1 MAGALA
7 RGAVADLPPQLDGAE
22 ADWGG
27 RTFLRR
33 CARSPVNETKEA
45 IVAVM
50 YAFGRPVTE
59 QEHHKV
65 WGDCKSPSIL
75 HYHLRTLRK
84 ARVVELV
91 GGPELRYGLV
101 SG

>member
-1 MAGALA
+1 
-7 RGAVADLPPQLDGAE
+7 
-22 ADWGG
+22 
-27 RTFLRR
+27 
-33 CARSPVNETKEA
+33 
-45 IVAVM
+45 M

-59 QEHHKV
+59 QELHEV

-75 HYHLRTLRK
+75 HYHLRTLLK